1 MSPLLG
7 VELLDVYGDQGVTA
21 AVVSVD
27 TTVTLFDVW
36 SGDATLPILGPA
48 AAEDSSAVSR
58 QLDPGR
64 TWSSIA
70 SSRFI
75 MASYYMNAS
84 DGTPPAVGHDT
95 QLFGLRVPDASRS
108 GFENE
113 FVVDLLLFGQSP
125 CARTSAWK
133 GYRFMFKA

>member
-48 AAEDSSAVSR
+48 AEDSSAVSR

-75 MASYYMNAS
+75 MASYY
-84 DGTPPAVGHDT
+84 T
-95 QLFGLRVPDASRS
+95 R
-108 GFENE
+108 
-113 FVVDLLLFGQSP
+113 
-125 CARTSAWK
+125 CAEACIRTV
-133 GYRFMFKA
+133 F